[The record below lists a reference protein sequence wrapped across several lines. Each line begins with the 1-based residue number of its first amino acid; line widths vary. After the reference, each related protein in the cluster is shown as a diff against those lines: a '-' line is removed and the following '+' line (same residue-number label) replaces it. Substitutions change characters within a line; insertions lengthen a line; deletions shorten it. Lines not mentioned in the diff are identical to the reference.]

1 MNFSGAAAAIVLAT
15 TAVFAQTQPR
25 PVTLVSEVRNAIM
38 TAHDLARAEALVT
51 KARADRGTADPEFLE
66 ALSWLGRGALF
77 DKQYDKA
84 EAYAQETRRLTLAAL
99 KNTTVDDDAHL
110 EIALGASQE
119 VQAQVSAA
127 RGERSEAIAFLN
139 KELATYGK
147 TKLAKRIQK
156 NINLLTLEGRAA
168 PPLEGAEFIGT
179 KRPPSLAELKGKIV
193 VMFFWA
199 HWCPDCKIEGPILA
213 KMYAKYQAHGVTIVA
228 PTQRYGY
235 VAGGANASPD
245 EELKYMVQVREQF
258 YPFLADLPVPVSVV
272 DHQRYGVST
281 TPTMVIVDRQGIVRA
296 YHPGRYT
303 EEELDAELRKL
314 GIGNSN

>member
-1 MNFSGAAAAIVLAT
+1 MNFVRAIAVILVAATSVLT
-15 TAVFAQTQPR
+15 AQTQPR

-38 TAHDLARAEALVT
+38 TAHDLRRAEELVT

-99 KNTTVDDDAHL
+99 KNTTVDNDAHL

-156 NINLLTLEGRAA
+156 NINLLTLEGHPA
-168 PPLEGAEFIGT
+168 PPLDASEWIGT
-179 KRPPSLAELKGKIV
+179 KRPPSLADLKGKIV

-213 KMYAKYQAHGVTIVA
+213 KMYAKYQSQGVTIVA

-245 EELKYMVQVREQF
+245 EELKYIIQVREQY
-258 YPFLADLPVPVSVV
+258 YPFLADLPVPVSVA

-303 EEELDAELRKL
+303 EEELDAQIRALL
-314 GIGNSN
+314 GT

>member
-1 MNFSGAAAAIVLAT
+1 MNLSGTAAAIVVAT
-15 TAVFAQTQPR
+15 TALSAQTQPR
-25 PVTLVSEVRNAIM
+25 PVTLVAQVRAAI
-38 TAHDLARAEALVT
+38 TAHDMAGAEALVA
-51 KARADRGTADPEFLE
+51 KQRAEKGDSDPETLE
-66 ALSWLGRGALF
+66 ALSWLGRGALGERQL
-77 DKQYDKA
+77 DRA
-84 EAYAQETRRLTLAAL
+84 ESFAQETRRLTLAAL
-99 KNTTVDDDAHL
+99 KGKTVDDDPHL
-110 EIALGASQE
+110 EIALGASIE

-139 KELATYGK
+139 KEFATYGR

-156 NINLLTLEGRAA
+156 NINLLTLEGHPA

-179 KRPPSLAELKGKIV
+179 KPLPSLADLKGKIV

-213 KMYAKYQAHGVTIVA
+213 KMYAKYQSQGVTIVA

-235 VAGGANASPD
+235 VAGGANASPG
-245 EELKYMVQVREQF
+245 EELKYIIQVREQF

-303 EEELDAELRKL
+303 EEELDAQIRALL
-314 GIGNSN
+314 GT